1 MATGWYFD
9 SAYQAW
15 FYLGADGAMAVGQR
29 EIDGKQYYFNPE
41 SDGTK
46 GVLQKEEGKLFM
58 TKMKGLIAGTHSDS
72 CS

>member
-46 GVLQKEEGKLFM
+46 GVLQKEEETL
-58 TKMKGLIAGTHSDS
+58 
-72 CS
+72 